1 MIRHALR
8 TIGRMPGLAAVVIL
22 SLGVGIGVNTT
33 VFSWIQAVLLKPIP
47 GVDDSG
53 SFYHLETKS
62 DTGTYPGMS
71 WAEYL
76 DLKPRLQAIEELV
89 VFRMA
94 PLNVGEAG
102 RTERTYAQLV
112 SGNLFKALRLQ
123 PVAGRFI
130 AEDEA
135 QRPGGEPVV
144 VISHDYWQTR
154 RFAFCDRPD
163 HSRQRLRADD
173 HRRRPER
180 FSRHHPRAA
189 IRSVGAGDAGT
200 RALRRIDRARRSQP
214 ARLLGDGPAACRRGR
229 SGRDR

>member
-22 SLGVGIGVNTT
+22 SLGIGIGVNTT
-33 VFSWIQAVLLKPIP
+33 VFSWIQAVMLKPIP

-53 SFYHLETKS
+53 SFYHLDPKS

-71 WAEYL
+71 WAEYQ
-76 DLKPRLQAIEELV
+76 DLKPRLQSIEELV

-112 SGNLFKALRLQ
+112 SGNLFGALHLQ

-130 AEDEA
+130 TRATRHVRA
-135 QRPGGEPVV
+135 ASRWWCYRMTTGRR
-144 VISHDYWQTR
+144 ISPAR
-154 RFAFCDRPD
+154 
-163 HSRQRLRADD
+163 
-173 HRRRPER
+173 HRRSARP
-180 FSRHHPRAA
+180 FASTT
-189 IRSVGAGDAGT
+189 S
-200 RALRRIDRARRSQP
+200 S
-214 ARLLGDGPAACRRGR
+214 
-229 SGRDR
+229 